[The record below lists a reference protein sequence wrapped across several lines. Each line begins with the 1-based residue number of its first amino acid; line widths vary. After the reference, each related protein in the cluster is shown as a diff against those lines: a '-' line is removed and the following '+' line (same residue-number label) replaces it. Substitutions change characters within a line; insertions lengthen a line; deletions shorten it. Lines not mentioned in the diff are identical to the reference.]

1 MATEVVTKSDLEEF
15 RLRLL
20 SDIEQFIRPSE
31 NAQVTKPFL
40 KNADV
45 RKLLNISS
53 NTVQRLRITGRLPST
68 KVGGIHFYRYADIQ
82 SLINAKR

>member
-1 MATEVVTKSDLEEF
+1 MATEVITKNDLEEF
-15 RLRLL
+15 RLKLL
-20 SDIEQFIRPSE
+20 SDIEQFIRPPEQTLS
-31 NAQVTKPFL
+31 TKPFL

-53 NTVQRLRITGRLPST
+53 NTLQRLRITGRLQST
-68 KVGGIHFYRYADIQ
+68 KVGGTHFYRYADIQ